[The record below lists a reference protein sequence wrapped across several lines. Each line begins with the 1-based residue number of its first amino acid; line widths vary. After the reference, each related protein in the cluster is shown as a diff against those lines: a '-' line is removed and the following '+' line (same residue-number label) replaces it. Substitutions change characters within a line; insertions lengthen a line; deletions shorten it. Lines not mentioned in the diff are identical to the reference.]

1 MKTKRIKATQKRN
14 EGMTRKDISYESIV
28 GIGLDLIQE
37 QTNFLWEC
45 NDDSDRARVAYDI
58 SGIVDLLSALNKATK
73 DTQNGD
79 DE

>member
-1 MKTKRIKATQKRN
+1 M
-14 EGMTRKDISYESIV
+14 MTRKDISYERII

-58 SGIVDLLSALNKATK
+58 SGIVDLLSALDEATK
-73 DTQNGD
+73 DYSQNE
-79 DE
+79 DEE

>member
-1 MKTKRIKATQKRN
+1 MV
-14 EGMTRKDISYESIV
+14 TRKDISYERII

-58 SGIVDLLSALNKATK
+58 SGIVDLLSALNEATK
-73 DTQNGD
+73 DYSQNE
-79 DE
+79 DEE

>member
-1 MKTKRIKATQKRN
+1 M
-14 EGMTRKDISYESIV
+14 MTRKDISYESIV

-58 SGIVDLLSALNKATK
+58 SGIVDLLSALDKATK